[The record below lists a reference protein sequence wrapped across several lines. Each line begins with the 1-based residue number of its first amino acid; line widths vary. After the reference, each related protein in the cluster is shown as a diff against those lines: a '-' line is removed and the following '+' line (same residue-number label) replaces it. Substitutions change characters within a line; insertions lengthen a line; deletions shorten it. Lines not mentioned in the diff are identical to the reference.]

1 MHIALTA
8 DPELPVPPG
17 LYGGIERMIFALA
30 TGLVERGHQVRLF
43 ANRDSKVPCALHPYP
58 ADRSRGGLAVLRN
71 TWHVSAGVLGK
82 GVDIVHSFGRL
93 AYIAPLL
100 PVGVPVLM
108 SYQRP
113 ITASRVKWAIRLSG
127 GKIGFAG
134 CSRYHMM
141 APAAENGKWFLVYDG
156 VSESS
161 YRFEPRIAA
170 DAPLIFLGRIE
181 RIKGPHLAIE
191 VARQTGRRLWLAG
204 NVPSAKEHQEYFA
217 THIRP
222 FIDGDRVRY
231 LGPVDDR
238 AKNELLGAG
247 FALLMPVLWEELFGI
262 VMAEALACG
271 LPIIG
276 LNRGAVPEIVQ
287 QGVNGFVCDSVEEMI
302 AAVHRIP
309 SIDRR
314 ACRQIMEERFSDR
327 VMVDKYEALYLRLVD
342 AGRSDGSR
350 RES

>member
-17 LYGGIERMIFALA
+17 LYGGIERIIYAIA
-30 TGLVERGHQVRLF
+30 AGLVERGHRVSLF
-43 ANRDSKVPCALHPYP
+43 AHHASKVPCTLYPYP
-58 ADRSRGGLAVLRN
+58 ADRSRGSMDLLRN
-71 TWHVSAGVLGK
+71 VWHVSAGVLGK

-100 PVGVPVLM
+100 PAGVPVLM

-113 ITASRVKWAIRLSG
+113 ITASRVKWAIRLSRG
-127 GKIGFAG
+127 NIGFAAV
-134 CSRYHMM
+134 SRHHLID
-141 APAAENGKWFLVYDG
+141 PATKNGKWFVVYNG

-170 DAPLIFLGRIE
+170 DAPLVFLGRLE
-181 RIKGPHLAIE
+181 HIKGPHLAIE
-191 VARQTGRRLWLAG
+191 VARQTGRRLLLAG
-204 NVPSAKEHQEYFA
+204 NVPSGKEHQEYFA
-217 THIRP
+217 TRIRP

-247 FALLMPVLWEELFGI
+247 FALLMPVLWDELFGI
-262 VMAEALACG
+262 VMTEALACG

-314 ACRQIMEERFSDR
+314 ACRQTMEERFSER
-327 VMVDKYEALYLRLVD
+327 VMVDQYEALYLRLVD
-342 AGRSDGSR
+342 AGRLT
-350 RES
+350 